1 MTLLNN
7 VNIQSNAKY
16 ADMALN
22 ALQNRIF
29 VPLIQCYQVS
39 KPWSSRG
46 KKWKVVLTL
55 CSHCKCFWWPPSTPQ
70 FRHLALQQ
78 QVRPESNR
86 DRVRRNPQ
94 PKVGV
99 QNRTGRWRK
108 CNEPRHTS
116 LVCLLSFFIAGDRR
130 QVDVP
135 GAEEDGGRQ
144 AEAWRR
150 WAARPAAHRVGG
162 GWEPGTAA
170 EIGEAAAGRLWE
182 RDRDGRWAGIG
193 SVRKWATSPRGLAA
207 HYLYVS
213 FGASRL
219 CRSAFLLIYI

>member
-46 KKWKVVLTL
+46 KKWKVGLTL

-70 FRHLALQQ
+70 FRHLALQL
-78 QVRPESNR
+78 QVCPESNR

-182 RDRDGRWAGIG
+182 RDRDGL
-193 SVRKWATSPRGLAA
+193 VLAVFTNGPLA
-207 HYLYVS
+207 HEDWRPTTYTFRLAHRVYVGVL
-213 FGASRL
+213 F
-219 CRSAFLLIYI
+219 Y